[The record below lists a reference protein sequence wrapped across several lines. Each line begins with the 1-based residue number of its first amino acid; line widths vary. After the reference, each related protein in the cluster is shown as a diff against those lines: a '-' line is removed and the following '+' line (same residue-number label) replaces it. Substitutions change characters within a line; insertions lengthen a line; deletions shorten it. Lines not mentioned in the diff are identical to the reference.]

1 MAHKGRQM
9 ERREAG
15 DVAKEFIDED
25 LLPEDIEDDVIQ
37 HLDRDEPVRA
47 LRIILQYRKGRF

>member
-1 MAHKGRQM
+1 M

-15 DVAKEFIDED
+15 EVAKEFIDKD